1 MGKSLK
7 NIPIVAI
14 IFLYN
19 SIAFAQQAIHL
30 KCQSNVTQYSKM
42 GKFENEFKFDLTITE
57 SNNFI
62 EFSSSPSLAG
72 GSIFLNTSPSSII
85 KYGQVKNNS
94 NADVWD
100 FDFNL
105 LQPNGQIATKNSF
118 RLNRFTGTLKVSS
131 TSSDFTGI
139 SEGSCIKASAKLF

>member
-1 MGKSLK
+1 LGKSLK

-85 KYGQVKNNS
+85 KYGQIKIIQIQMCGILILTC
-94 NADVWD
+94 
-100 FDFNL
+100 FNL
-105 LQPNGQIATKNSF
+105 MDKLLLKIA
-118 RLNRFTGTLKVSS
+118 L
-131 TSSDFTGI
+131 D
-139 SEGSCIKASAKLF
+139 